1 MLLWIVLEI
10 QIKGQ
15 ETAQVG
21 HTLCLTGNV
30 EFHPSVK
37 YLKWQKYHNGYFV
50 DININKSKYQG
61 STKNLQNPKL
71 VINDVD
77 QDDEADYRLEVQ
89 LAKSSQHSN
98 IRNVKIL
105 SSTALGENYFSLV
118 LLDWSLFECLIAVKF
133 PEAWIF
139 TYNIYTCKCFFPFYN
154 TVCAIRFYSCITLA
168 WVKRSKYVAHE

>member
-21 HTLCLTGNV
+21 DTVCLNGNV

-61 STKNLQNPKL
+61 STKNLQNPRL

-98 IRNVKIL
+98 IRNVEIL
-105 SSTALGENYFSLV
+105 SSTALGKNY
-118 LLDWSLFECLIAVKF
+118 LLFYWI
-133 PEAWIF
+133 EA
-139 TYNIYTCKCFFPFYN
+139 YLK
-154 TVCAIRFYSCITLA
+154 V
-168 WVKRSKYVAHE
+168 

>member
-1 MLLWIVLEI
+1 M
-10 QIKGQ
+10 
-15 ETAQVG
+15 
-21 HTLCLTGNV
+21 

-37 YLKWQKYHNGYFV
+37 YLKWQKYHNSYFV
-50 DININKSKYQG
+50 DIDINKSKYQG

-118 LLDWSLFECLIAVKF
+118 LLD
-133 PEAWIF
+133 
-139 TYNIYTCKCFFPFYN
+139 
-154 TVCAIRFYSCITLA
+154 
-168 WVKRSKYVAHE
+168 

>member
-21 HTLCLTGNV
+21 DTVCLTGNV
-30 EFHPSVK
+30 DFHPSVK

-61 STKNLQNPKL
+61 STKNMQNPRL

-98 IRNVKIL
+98 IRNVEIL
-105 SSTALGENYFSLV
+105 SSTALGENYLSSV
-118 LLDWSLFECLIAVKF
+118 LLDWSLFESLIAVKF
-133 PEAWIF
+133 PEVLNFLLIIF
-139 TYNIYTCKCFFPFYN
+139 TLAMFFSF
-154 TVCAIRFYSCITLA
+154 
-168 WVKRSKYVAHE
+168 W

>member
-21 HTLCLTGNV
+21 DTVCLTGNV
-30 EFHPSVK
+30 DFHPSVK

-61 STKNLQNPKL
+61 STKNMQNPRL

-98 IRNVKIL
+98 IRNVEIL
-105 SSTALGENYFSLV
+105 SSTALGENYLSSV
-118 LLDWSLFECLIAVKF
+118 LLDWSLFESLIAVKF
-133 PEAWIF
+133 PEVLNFLLIIF
-139 TYNIYTCKCFFPFYN
+139 TLAIFFSF
-154 TVCAIRFYSCITLA
+154 
-168 WVKRSKYVAHE
+168 W

>member
-10 QIKGQ
+10 QRKGQ

-21 HTLCLTGNV
+21 DTVCLTGNV
-30 EFHPSVK
+30 DFHPSVK

-61 STKNLQNPKL
+61 SSKNMQNPRL

-98 IRNVKIL
+98 IRNVEIL
-105 SSTALGENYFSLV
+105 SSTALGENYLSSV
-118 LLDWSLFECLIAVKF
+118 LLDWSLFESLIAVKF
-133 PEAWIF
+133 PEVLNFLLIIF
-139 TYNIYTCKCFFPFYN
+139 TLAMFFSF
-154 TVCAIRFYSCITLA
+154 
-168 WVKRSKYVAHE
+168 W